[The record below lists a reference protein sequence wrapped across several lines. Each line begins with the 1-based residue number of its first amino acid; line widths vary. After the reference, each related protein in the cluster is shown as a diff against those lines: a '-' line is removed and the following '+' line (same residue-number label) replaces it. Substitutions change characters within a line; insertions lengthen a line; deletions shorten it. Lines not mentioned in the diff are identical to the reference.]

1 MEFTGER
8 VIPGQVD
15 TDLWQEHLSRY
26 ALARQWS
33 RRLRLL
39 DAGCGSGYGTALLAE
54 TAGEAVG
61 LDLSAEALS
70 YAREHYRRPNLR
82 FVEGDCA
89 ALPFPDKDFDLVVAF
104 EVIEHLPDP
113 EAFLRETRRVL
124 RRRGRLLVSTPNR
137 RFYTEERGY
146 KNPFHVRE
154 FDAAE
159 FDALL
164 GKHFAH
170 RRVLQQNHV
179 PAICFQGT
187 GGTASAELDAG
198 FPEPKSDEP
207 HFFLAICSPAPLPE
221 DRGFVFLPQGGNVL
235 RERERHIHKLE
246 AIKQRVDQEMAERR
260 AWAEKLQAEIQEKD
274 VFIRRMQQEFAEKE
288 AELKERTE
296 WARRLEAE
304 VSERNASI
312 LERQQA
318 VDNLEAELKERT
330 EWARGLEAEAAE
342 RDARILERQQAVEK
356 LEAELKERTEWAR
369 SLAAEVAE
377 RDTRILERQQTVDN
391 LESELK
397 KRTEWALGLDKQLL
411 QLNAQLMQLMQLN
424 AEAEALRADMRLLL
438 GSLWYRLG
446 KRLHFSPVPE
456 VDKGR
461 KK

>member
-70 YAREHYRRPNLR
+70 YAREHYRRANLR

-113 EAFLRETRRVL
+113 EAFLREASRIL

-187 GGTASAELDAG
+187 DGTVRAELDVE

-207 HFFLAICSPAPLPE
+207 HFFLAICSPARLPE
-221 DRGFVFLPQGGNVL
+221 NRGFVFLPQSGNVL

-246 AIKQRVDQEMAERR
+246 ADLAALKEHTDREMAERR
-260 AWAEKLQAEIQEKD
+260 AWAEKLQAEIQEKGE
-274 VFIRRMQQEFAEKE
+274 FIRRMQ

-304 VSERNASI
+304 VSERNSRIVERQQVVDNLEAELKKRTEWGRHLDAEVAERDARV

-318 VDNLEAELKERT
+318 VDNLEA
-330 EWARGLEAEAAE
+330 
-342 RDARILERQQAVEK
+342 
-356 LEAELKERTEWAR
+356 
-369 SLAAEVAE
+369 
-377 RDTRILERQQTVDN
+377 
-391 LESELK
+391 ELK

-411 QLNAQLMQLMQLN
+411 QLNA
-424 AEAEALRADMRLLL
+424 ETDALRADMRLLL